1 MKVRDILKYMGYYI
15 EMKDKV
21 LWEGSQASGSI
32 TVPGLDNYE
41 EIGLV
46 NIGYR
51 EIICRRD
58 GRNNWIGLDG
68 IGLYSENGHVT
79 YEMQLIQNGDTLEFN
94 QGWCNYMTHLQNG
107 GHLSKNPNIYAI
119 IKIIGKEPKHS
130 AILEKIGGGGVLN
143 LAVSLLLR
151 GTQYVKTHL
160 DTQDTWAAIQST
172 LYREQKIYNATWG
185 KWIKDLLGFLWRC
198 NVRFRDYTSH
208 HFCGRNWNGFSDLQ
222 HRFNNDLQFQFQ
234 LCDKKHEPICSCG
247 IRCSYNAGINLT
259 NACRDI
265 SSNWLLK
272 TRGWSYV

>member
-1 MKVRDILKYMGYYI
+1 MTMFKLLDTLKYMAHYI

-21 LWEGSQASGSI
+21 LWTGSQASGSI
-32 TVPGLDNYE
+32 TVPGLDNYD

-94 QGWCNYMTHLQNG
+94 PGWCNYMTHLQNG

-130 AILEKIGGGGVLN
+130 AILEKIGGGGGY
-143 LAVSLLLR
+143 LLTTLR
-151 GTQYVKTHL
+151 G
-160 DTQDTWAAIQST
+160 
-172 LYREQKIYNATWG
+172 
-185 KWIKDLLGFLWRC
+185 
-198 NVRFRDYTSH
+198 
-208 HFCGRNWNGFSDLQ
+208 
-222 HRFNNDLQFQFQ
+222 
-234 LCDKKHEPICSCG
+234 
-247 IRCSYNAGINLT
+247 CSYA
-259 NACRDI
+259 
-265 SSNWLLK
+265 
-272 TRGWSYV
+272 